1 MVSQLAVAGSVE
13 DKELGLMARGGVVI
27 GAEAVFEGFEI
38 GRELAECCL
47 RRLAGVGYRG
57 LAIGE
62 LWTQVLVVHSPTL
75 KIRADFAYGGQ
86 KGGLSS
92 TARSQ
97 QKNGG
102 KLFRSGFAVEEVV
115 EEDGQ
120 GYADQEGDE
129 DRRYRRREGP
139 SRPAVVPGAIERH
152 VGGECRL
159 SQKLAVVRF
168 HGVVK

>member
-13 DKELGLMARGGVVI
+13 DEELGLMARGGVVV

-38 GRELAECCL
+38 GRKLAECCL

-62 LWTQVLVVHSPTL
+62 LWTQVLAKHPTL
-75 KIRADFAYGGQ
+75 KIRADIAYRSQ
-86 KGGLSS
+86 EGGLSS

-129 DRRYRRREGP
+129 DRRYRRRERP

>member
-27 GAEAVFEGFEI
+27 GAEAVFKGFEI

-47 RRLAGVGYRG
+47 RRLAGVGHRG
-57 LAIGE
+57 LAVGE
-62 LWTQVLVVHSPTL
+62 LCTQVLAKHPPTL
-75 KIRADFAYGGQ
+75 KIRAHIAYRSQ
-86 KGGLSS
+86 EGGLSS
-92 TARSQ
+92 TTRSQ

-152 VGGECRL
+152 IGGECRL

>member
-13 DKELGLMARGGVVI
+13 DEELGLMARGGVVV

-38 GRELAECCL
+38 GRKLAECCL

-62 LWTQVLVVHSPTL
+62 RSQES
-75 KIRADFAYGGQ
+75 
-86 KGGLSS
+86 GLSS
-92 TARSQ
+92 TTRSQ

-102 KLFRSGFAVEEVV
+102 ELFRSGFAVEEVV

-120 GYADQEGDE
+120 GYADQEGYK
-129 DRRYRRREGP
+129 DR
-139 SRPAVVPGAIERH
+139 
-152 VGGECRL
+152 
-159 SQKLAVVRF
+159 
-168 HGVVK
+168 

>member
-27 GAEAVFEGFEI
+27 GAEAVFKGFEI

-62 LWTQVLVVHSPTL
+62 LWTQVLAKHPTL
-75 KIRADFAYGGQ
+75 KIRADIAYRSQ
-86 KGGLSS
+86 ESGLSS
-92 TARSQ
+92 TTRSQ

-102 KLFRSGFAVEEVV
+102 ELFRSGFAVEEVV

-152 VGGECRL
+152 IGGECRL